1 MTDTPKPRGG
11 AREGAG
17 RPATGQG
24 KRMELYCRPDI
35 FERLTDH
42 ALELDTSKSALVM
55 QILDDYFAKLELN
68 RI

>member
-1 MTDTPKPRGG
+1 MTTTPKQRGG
-11 AREGAG
+11 ARDGAG

-42 ALELDTSKSALVM
+42 ALALDTSKSALVM
-55 QILDDYFAKLELN
+55 QILDDYFARLKLN